1 MDMLKKYFPY
11 SFTEKKDVAAL
22 IINIIAYVIVGAVI
36 GAVIGFLSGIPLVGW
51 IIGILGTLVEIY
63 VAAGIII
70 SVLDYL
76 KILK

>member
-22 IINIIAYVIVGAVI
+22 IINIIAYVVVGAVI
-36 GAVIGFLSGIPLVGW
+36 GAVIGFLSGTPLVGW

-76 KILK
+76 KIIK

>member
-22 IINIIAYVIVGAVI
+22 IINIIAYVVVGAVI
-36 GAVIGFLSGIPLVGW
+36 GAVIGFLSGTPLVGW

>member
-22 IINIIAYVIVGAVI
+22 IINIIAYVVVGAVI

>member
-11 SFTEKKDVAAL
+11 SFTEKKVVAAL
-22 IINIIAYVIVGAVI
+22 IINIIAYVVVGAVI

>member
-22 IINIIAYVIVGAVI
+22 IINIIAYVVVGAII
-36 GAVIGFLSGIPLVGW
+36 GAVIGFLSSIPILGW

-63 VAAGIII
+63 ITAGIII